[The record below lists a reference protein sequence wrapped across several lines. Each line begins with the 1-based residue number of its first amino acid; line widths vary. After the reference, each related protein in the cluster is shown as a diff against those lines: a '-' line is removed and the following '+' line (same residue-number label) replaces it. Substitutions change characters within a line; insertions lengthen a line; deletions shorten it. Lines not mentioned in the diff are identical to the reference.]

1 MDAGVEFTAVDNPHA
16 NKLTVHILAAVAQH
30 EREMISERTIAAL
43 QAAKARGVRLGNPNL
58 SKAAAIGRAR
68 LQDVARERDANVL
81 PVIRELQAAGAA
93 SHNANSSLGALSGL
107 VECRRSAATHS

>member
-1 MDAGVEFTAVDNPHA
+1 LHGGVEFTAVDNP
-16 NKLTVHILAAVAQH
+16 
-30 EREMISERTIAAL
+30 RTTAAL

-58 SKAAAIGRAR
+58 SEAAAIGRAR

-93 SHNANSSLGALSGL
+93 SHNAIAGKLNARNVPTARGRKWSHVQVAAVLA
-107 VECRRSAATHS
+107 RSAD